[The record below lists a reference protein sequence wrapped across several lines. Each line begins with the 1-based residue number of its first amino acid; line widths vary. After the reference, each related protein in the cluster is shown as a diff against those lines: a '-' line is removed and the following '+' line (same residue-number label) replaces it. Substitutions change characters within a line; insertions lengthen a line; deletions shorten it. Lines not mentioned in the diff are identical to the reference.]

1 MSASVK
7 STYTKTAIWLHWMI
21 AALIIGQLIGGK
33 VMHAMDPAPLKF
45 ELYQLHKSFGFII
58 LALSVARL
66 LWRLG
71 HKPPA
76 LPDGMKPFEKIGA
89 KLSHI
94 AFYILMIGIPISGW
108 VMVSSSPYII
118 ETKIFKLIP
127 VFDLPGVPRT
137 EGFNA
142 LTKDVHEYMAIAI
155 AALLVLHIGA
165 ALKHHFVEKDD
176 VLNRMAPRIKVRR

>member
-1 MSASVK
+1 MSKPAQ
-7 STYTKTAIWLHWMI
+7 STYTKTAMWLHWII
-21 AALIIGQLIGGK
+21 AALIIGQLAGGK
-33 VMHAMDPAPLKF
+33 IMHAMDPAPMKF

-58 LALSVARL
+58 LALSIARL

-76 LPDGMKPFEKIGA
+76 LPDGMKRFETIGA

-94 AFYILMIGIPISGW
+94 GFYILMIGIPVSGW

-118 ETKIFKLIP
+118 TTEIFKLIP
-127 VFDLPGVPRT
+127 VFDLPGIPRT
-137 EGFNA
+137 ESFNA
-142 LTKDVHEYMAIAI
+142 LTKDVHEYMAMAI
-155 AALLVLHIGA
+155 AALLVLHIAA
-165 ALKHHFVEKDD
+165 ALKHHFISKDN